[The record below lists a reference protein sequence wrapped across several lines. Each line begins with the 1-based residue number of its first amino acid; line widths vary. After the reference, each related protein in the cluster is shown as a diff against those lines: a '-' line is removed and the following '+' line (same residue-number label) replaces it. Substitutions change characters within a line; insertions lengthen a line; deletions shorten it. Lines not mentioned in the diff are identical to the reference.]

1 MSSFPTGNLHRDG
14 AIVAV
19 LRELLADGDAS
30 YQAAATRCN
39 RYGRSFDGLSSAE
52 YSEALEL
59 LQRVETVG
67 DEAEQV
73 EPPPVEAQD
82 SEAPSDLEMTLEQVR
97 VAINEE
103 ANALALDRQ
112 ALQRGLI
119 EQKRAADKLAQTLYA
134 WQTGGEKL
142 THTENVKAWAA
153 SNQAYRAGIANGSI
167 VPPERNR
174 RARRSAVDRTAAYSH
189 GGSADDF
196 VRSRMQNRGY
206 HRGGVPASMR
216 QGPAKLHGEK

>member
-1 MSSFPTGNLHRDG
+1 MSAFPTGNLHRDG

-19 LRELLADGDAS
+19 LRELLAEGEPS

-39 RYGRSFDGLSSAE
+39 KYGPTFDGLSSAE

-67 DEAEQV
+67 GEAEQV
-73 EPPPVEAQD
+73 EPPVAADEP
-82 SEAPSDLEMTLEQVR
+82 EAPPDLEMSLEQVR
-97 VAINEE
+97 VALNEE
-103 ANALALDRQ
+103 TNALALDRQ
-112 ALQRGLI
+112 AMQRGLI
-119 EQKRAADKLAQTLYA
+119 EQKRCADKLAQTLYA

-142 THTENVKAWAA
+142 DHTTNVKQWAA
-153 SNQAYRAGIANGSI
+153 SNQAYKSGIADGSI

-174 RARRSAVDRTAAYSH
+174 RALRSAVDRTAAYSH

-196 VRSRMQNRGY
+196 VRGRMQNRGY
-206 HRGGVPASMR
+206 HRGGLPASMR
-216 QGPAKLHGEK
+216 HGPAKLHGEK